1 MWRSLFKKKQGL
13 GRIAMEETQTIPIT
27 YRTPQAGTRP
37 IDYEFS
43 RNMKKILNQMEQ
55 DIDKLINEGGIDYYT
70 DLNIFDGLIDSY
82 YQMLIND
89 VERQGLKHKMAVHS
103 IVGEV
108 QIALREYREIKTVGS
123 ELLPNKEVF
132 KQAGEEKEY
141 ENIR

>member
-108 QIALREYREIKTVGS
+108 QIALST
-123 ELLPNKEVF
+123 
-132 KQAGEEKEY
+132 
-141 ENIR
+141 